1 MPRPANQ
8 DEPEPDR
15 VKEYRKE
22 LQRHRRN
29 MRLKPILNKMHDI
42 SQGKSGMVFTCGIG
56 VIRKRLDEGKYMNCP
71 LLEIDLCC
79 TTDKHPFEFSPGYDS
94 DCHDD
99 VTCNTKIRLCSS
111 LSRLEESEYLAD
123 HTLQAKAQKILDHWV
138 KRQIRGGKGSINPF
152 DSKTYKSLLNK
163 LGRKL
168 DGDFHKRR
176 LWAEMTKD
184 EKEYFV
190 YDEHTR
196 NVLEIIDCW
205 VIFHRNK
212 PDASR
217 VVARDAQRFLEQ
229 LQNKNSTINIPH
241 FWAHIATKMPHQQ
254 THTTEVPLDKEFLLP
269 LKQSISQLDI
279 LKSLENNDCVVVQG
293 PPGTGK
299 SHTIGEQY
307 SSFPLWATRSPCRIC
322 SFSSLVASE
331 VYLGLLNYHSKRPCS
346 IADIK
351 YSLI

>member
-1 MPRPANQ
+1 
-8 DEPEPDR
+8 
-15 VKEYRKE
+15 
-22 LQRHRRN
+22 
-29 MRLKPILNKMHDI
+29 
-42 SQGKSGMVFTCGIG
+42 
-56 VIRKRLDEGKYMNCP
+56 
-71 LLEIDLCC
+71 
-79 TTDKHPFEFSPGYDS
+79 
-94 DCHDD
+94 
-99 VTCNTKIRLCSS
+99 
-111 LSRLEESEYLAD
+111 
-123 HTLQAKAQKILDHWV
+123 
-138 KRQIRGGKGSINPF
+138 
-152 DSKTYKSLLNK
+152 
-163 LGRKL
+163 
-168 DGDFHKRR
+168 
-176 LWAEMTKD
+176 MTKD
-184 EKEYFV
+184 EREYFV

-205 VIFHRNK
+205 VIFQRNK

-229 LQNKNSTINIPH
+229 LQNKHSTINIPH

-254 THTTEVPLDKEFLLP
+254 THATEVPLDKEFLLP
-269 LKQSISQLDI
+269 LKQSNSQLDI